1 MGYYKKNF
9 IFFFSCMKKY
19 DACFSDLEFQV
30 FIDEMNKNI
39 FNGELTQIIEVT
51 YAYKKI
57 WENLYFN
64 TTLFTQ
70 FWWEKYHK
78 NIDYTLLH
86 HKIFTKLEYKIQQID
101 FYWEKIHNVFT
112 QSKQDKIR
120 IKFLQKQFQYAKNT
134 LLMAQNWLDFEIQ
147 KASWNIDLNKET
159 IRQKIQTIKKLEK
172 QNFWGS
178 IYLKKNE
185 VAQCYQFLSEK
196 YGNKLWEIQ
205 YYLDKIQHVSPE
217 NNFVW
222 EKKFKRQQLFP
233 NVFKIHIHR
242 DDYCKIFDYIFE
254 IYGLPQRT
262 KITNVGSIYDGEEFL
277 EIPQKKSY
285 ESKTLKSILKLSLH
299 EIMAHSVNLENTKR
313 RLWNFRGAHN
323 LEKEE
328 WLAVLLEKIFEWY
341 RLEDLWIIASLP
353 TLLIWEICSTKDF
366 KKFLSAN
373 YAEDKKAFLRFKR
386 NYSIDNKWVQHKDT
400 SYSRGILK
408 TKQYLQ
414 ENKNFQ
420 DLFCG
425 KVSFDEI
432 KFLKKIDLIN
442 PQKPLLQ
449 PLFIAEFLY
458 FSIKN
463 MSEKW
468 EINDFFE
475 YMNQKYYFAD
485 LTYLKKYYKTK
496 IMKKNINKISH
507 ILQKYIPE
515 LDIQY

>member
-1 MGYYKKNF
+1 
-9 IFFFSCMKKY
+9 MKKY

-30 FIDEMNKNI
+30 FIDEINKNI

-57 WENLYFN
+57 GENLYFN

-70 FWWEKYHK
+70 FWWEKYSK
-78 NIDYTLLH
+78 YIDYTLLH
-86 HKIFTKLEYKIQQID
+86 HKIFTKLDHKIQQID
-101 FYWEKIHNVFT
+101 FYWEKIQNVFT

-120 IKFLQKQFQYAKNT
+120 IKFLQKQFLYVKNT
-134 LLMAQNWLDFEIQ
+134 LLIAQIWLDFEIQ
-147 KASWNIDLNKET
+147 KATGKNILPKEI
-159 IRQKIQTIKKLEK
+159 IRKKIQTIRKLEK
-172 QNFWGS
+172 QNFWWS

-185 VAQCYQFLSEK
+185 IAQCYHFLAEK
-196 YGNKLWEIQ
+196 YGNNSDDMQ
-205 YYLDKIQHVSPE
+205 YYLDKIKNISPDTH
-217 NNFVW
+217 FLW
-222 EKKFKRQQLFP
+222 EKKFKRQQIFP
-233 NVFKIHIHR
+233 KIFKTPIDR
-242 DDYCKIFDYIFE
+242 QDYCKIFDIIFE
-254 IYGLPQRT
+254 MYWLPQRT
-262 KITNVGSIYDGEEFL
+262 KITNVWSIYDGEDFL

-285 ESKTLKSILKLSLH
+285 QFKSLKSILKLSLH

-313 RLWNFRGAHN
+313 RLGNFRGAHN

-353 TLLIWEICSTKDF
+353 TLLIGEICTTKDF
-366 KKFLSAN
+366 KNFLNIN
-373 YAEDKKAFLRFKR
+373 YKEDKKAFLRFKR
-386 NYSIDNKWVQHKDT
+386 NYSIDYKWVQHKDT

-408 TKQYLQ
+408 TQKYLQ

-425 KVSFDEI
+425 KVSFEEI
-432 KFLKKIDLIN
+432 KFIKKIDLLATN
-442 PQKPLLQ
+442 KPLLQ

-463 MSEKW
+463 NQSTWSLEDFLHYMEK
-468 EINDFFE
+468 
-475 YMNQKYYFAD
+475 KYYFAD
-485 LTYLKKYYKTK
+485 LWYLKNFYSLKKT
-496 IMKKNINKISH
+496 KKNILKISD
-507 ILQKYIPE
+507 ILQKYIPD